1 MTIQRVWVM
10 VLRYVFIY
18 RRSPIRLIEVLF
30 WPTMSLLVW
39 GFITTFIQRSAE
51 GGLPRFITFLI
62 GAMIGWD
69 ILFRAQ
75 QGVSLSFL
83 EDVWARNL
91 LNIFCAPVRLIE
103 YVFATFLFGLLRV
116 SVTLMVLSALA
127 WLLYHFNFFALG
139 VALIPFIANLLVLG
153 LSIGIISIA
162 IILRYGHGAEPFA
175 WALPFLLQPFSAVF
189 YPVSVLPEVMQKV
202 AWAIPCTYVFEGM
215 REVIG
220 AGTIPWD
227 NLAWAAG
234 LNLIYLAAAMGLLL
248 HMFNVARD
256 RGLLG
261 KWGMQ

>member
-1 MTIQRVWVM
+1 
-10 VLRYVFIY
+10 VLRYVLIY

-39 GFITTFIQRSAE
+39 GYITMFIQRAAE
-51 GGLPRFITFLI
+51 GDLTRFITFLI
-62 GAMIGWD
+62 GAMICWD

-91 LNIFCAPVRLIE
+91 LNIFCAPVRLSE

-116 SVTLMVLSALA
+116 GVTLLFLWALA
-127 WLLYHFNFFALG
+127 WLFYHFNFFALG
-139 VALIPFIANLLVLG
+139 LALIPFIANLLMLG
-153 LSIGIISIA
+153 LTIGIITIA

-202 AWAIPCTYVFEGM
+202 AWIIPSTYVFEGM
-215 REVIG
+215 REVMRS
-220 AGTIPWD
+220 GTIPWD
-227 NLAWAAG
+227 NLAWAVA
-234 LNLIYLAAAMGLLL
+234 LNIAYLIAAMSLLIR
-248 HMFNVARD
+248 MFNLARD